1 MDVTSD
7 QLAQLREFARR
18 WQVSRLWLFG
28 SVAAGTAT
36 PSSDVDVLVEF
47 AADAA
52 TSTWD
57 WPAMQDELGV
67 IFARR
72 VDLLSTGVLENPWR
86 RRTIEQTRKLI
97 YAA

>member
-1 MDVTSD
+1 
-7 QLAQLREFARR
+7 
-18 WQVSRLWLFG
+18 
-28 SVAAGTAT
+28 
-36 PSSDVDVLVEF
+36 
-47 AADAA
+47 
-52 TSTWD
+52 
-57 WPAMQDELGV
+57 MQDELGV